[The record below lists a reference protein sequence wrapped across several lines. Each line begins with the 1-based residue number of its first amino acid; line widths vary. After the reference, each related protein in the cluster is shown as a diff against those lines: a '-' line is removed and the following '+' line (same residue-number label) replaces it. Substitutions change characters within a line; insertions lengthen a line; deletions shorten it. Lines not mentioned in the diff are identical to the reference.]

1 MIVSILNQKGGSG
14 KTTIA
19 TNIARALQIGGSK
32 VLLVDADP
40 QGSARDWAVANEE
53 QPVPVIALD
62 RPQLLKNDIK
72 MISEPYDWTVVDGAP
87 QLQEMAASCISASDI
102 ILIPVQPSP
111 YDIWA
116 CSDLVDTIKARQ
128 ALTDNGQPK
137 AFFVVSRMIQG
148 TSLAAD
154 IVETLK
160 DYELDSLKNMTV
172 QRQIYAKSAVSGLS
186 VMDAEPGGKA
196 ADEIMAIVE
205 ELKSIEL

>member
-1 MIVSILNQKGGSG
+1 MIVSVLNQKGGAG

-160 DYELDSLKNMTV
+160 DYELDSLKNMTI

-196 ADEIMAIVE
+196 ADEIMAIVK

>member
-186 VMDAEPGGKA
+186 VMDAESGGKA

>member
-19 TNIARALQIGGSK
+19 TNIARALQIGGAD

-40 QGSARDWAVANEE
+40 QGSARDWAVANEN
-53 QPVPVIALD
+53 QPVPVVALD

-72 MISEPYDWTVVDGAP
+72 KISQPYEWVIVDGAP
-87 QLQEMAASCISASDI
+87 QLQEMAASCICSSDI

-111 YDIWA
+111 YDIWSCA
-116 CSDLVDTIKARQ
+116 DLVDTIKARQ
-128 ALTDNGQPK
+128 ALTDNGYPK
-137 AFFVVSRMIQG
+137 AFFVVSRMIKG

-160 DYELDSLKNMTV
+160 DYEFESLENMTV

-186 VMDAEPGGKA
+186 VIDVDSGGKA
-196 ADEIMAIVE
+196 AKEIMAIVK

>member
-1 MIVSILNQKGGSG
+1 
-14 KTTIA
+14 
-19 TNIARALQIGGSK
+19 
-32 VLLVDADP
+32 
-40 QGSARDWAVANEE
+40 
-53 QPVPVIALD
+53 
-62 RPQLLKNDIK
+62 

-196 ADEIMAIVE
+196 EDEIMAIVK

>member
-148 TSLAAD
+148 TSLADD

-186 VMDAEPGGKA
+186 VMDAESGGKA

>member
-1 MIVSILNQKGGSG
+1 MIVSVLNQKGGSG

-32 VLLVDADP
+32 VLLVDADL

-196 ADEIMAIVE
+196 EDEIMAIVK